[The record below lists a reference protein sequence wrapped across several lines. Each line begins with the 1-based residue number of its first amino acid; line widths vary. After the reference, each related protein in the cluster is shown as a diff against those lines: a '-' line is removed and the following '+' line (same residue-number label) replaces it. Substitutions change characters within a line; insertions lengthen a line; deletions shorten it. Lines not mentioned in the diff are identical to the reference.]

1 MKNLIE
7 LRINNGLTQKQLA
20 QQLNITDKAYWSY
33 ERGRTE
39 PDINTLIK
47 IADYF
52 DVSLDYLCGRQNNNL
67 IFADSLSDK
76 KKELFSMIKDLNDDE
91 TLIVL
96 GFVARLANK
105 PIDEVMSKLNKKS
118 ETTKLSQK

>member
-67 IFADSLSDK
+67 IFADSLSVGQK
-76 KKELFSMIKDLNDDE
+76 KLIELIKRLTPDQTNVALGYFSEMLNLPYSE
-91 TLIVL
+91 V
-96 GFVARLANK
+96 RPANR
-105 PIDEVMSKLNKKS
+105 PF
-118 ETTKLSQK
+118 

>member
-1 MKNLIE
+1 MRLSELMKKNNIQQQEMAEILNVSRASIYKYQQGKAEPSIE
-7 LRINNGLTQKQLA
+7 GLV
-20 QQLNITDKAYWSY
+20 
-33 ERGRTE
+33 
-39 PDINTLIK
+39 K

-52 DVSLDYLCGRQNNNL
+52 NVSLDYLCERQNKNL
-67 IFADSLSDK
+67 IFTDSLSDK

-118 ETTKLSQK
+118 ETTRLSQK

>member
-1 MKNLIE
+1 MNN
-7 LRINNGLTQKQLA
+7 INNLMKDRRIKQKQLA
-20 QQLNITDKAYWSY
+20 DFLGVSRSAVYKYQEGKAEPNI
-33 ERGRTE
+33 E
-39 PDINTLIK
+39 TLIK
-47 IADYF
+47 LADYF

>member
-1 MKNLIE
+1 MRLSELMKKNNIQQQEMAEILNVSRASIYKYQQGKAEPSIE
-7 LRINNGLTQKQLA
+7 GLV
-20 QQLNITDKAYWSY
+20 
-33 ERGRTE
+33 
-39 PDINTLIK
+39 K

-52 DVSLDYLCGRQNNNL
+52 NVSLDYLCERQNKNL
-67 IFADSLSDK
+67 IFTDSLSDK